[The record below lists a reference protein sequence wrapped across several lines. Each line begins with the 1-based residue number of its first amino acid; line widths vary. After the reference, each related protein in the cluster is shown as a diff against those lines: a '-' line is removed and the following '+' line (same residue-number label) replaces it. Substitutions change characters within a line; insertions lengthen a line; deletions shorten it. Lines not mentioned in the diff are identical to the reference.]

1 MLRRLLDSPRTYYV
15 LAGLVVVIAVLTQV
29 EVTVPQERPEGT
41 IEDLR
46 ELRDRDDLNLVFIL
60 IDTLRA
66 DHLSSY
72 GFERQT
78 SPVMDYLAETGI
90 RFEKVVS
97 QSSWTKTSMASLW
110 TGTWPRT
117 NGVLRWKHG
126 LPEEAVMP
134 AEILSE
140 AGFFT
145 AGIWRN
151 GWVATN
157 FGFSQGFDIYLRPKP
172 GRNPER
178 FQRNNPS
185 SHPLLGT
192 DEDLTLGAQE
202 FLRAHGHQRFFLYM
216 HYMDIHQYAYD
227 EISSHFGTG
236 YSDAYD
242 NAIHWTDRNVG
253 EIYAGLRDRGLLEKT
268 VLVIASDHGEGFR
281 EHGTEGH
288 ARTLYRE
295 VTHTPWIIALP
306 FRLPE
311 PVVVEPTVANVDIW
325 PTLLDLLGLPPLPGA
340 DGKSLVSL
348 IEAAGRGEP
357 QEAPRAAFAQLDR
370 AWGRP
375 GKPEDPL
382 VALTLGDYRL
392 FQPLVPEKA
401 SQAELYELAAD
412 PWEAENL
419 FEPDD
424 GGVPPEVQA
433 ELDAYLAIEAPPW
446 GQQAEDVE
454 LDEMELNQLR
464 ALGYVIK

>member
-15 LAGLVVVIAVLTQV
+15 LAGLVAVIAVLTQV
-29 EVTVPQERPEGT
+29 EVEVPRERPEGT

-185 SHPLLGT
+185 SHPLTGT

-202 FLRAHGHQRFFLYM
+202 FLRAHGHRRFFLYM

-227 EISSHFGTG
+227 EISSHFGTS

-253 EIYAGLRDRGLLEKT
+253 EIYTYLRDRGLLEKT

-281 EHGTEGH
+281 EHGQEGH

-325 PTLLDLLGLPPLPGA
+325 PTLLELLGLPPLPGA
-340 DGKSLVSL
+340 DGQSLVSL
-348 IEAAGRGEP
+348 IEAAGRGEL
-357 QEAPRAAFAQLDR
+357 QEAPRPAFAQLDR
-370 AWGRP
+370 SWGQP

-392 FQPLVPEKA
+392 FQPLVAEKA

-412 PWEAENL
+412 PWEADNL

-446 GQQAEDVE
+446 GQEAEDVE